1 MQAVDV
7 ELGVEEDARNN
18 GRQIC
23 SFGFYFKRWPFA
35 FVEFA
40 TIEEA
45 NKAFVLNNRT
55 ILGSSIKVS
64 RPKTY

>member
-1 MQAVDV
+1 MLVQREVSVQAVDV

-23 SFGFYFKRWPFA
+23 SSASISSDGHYA

-40 TIEEA
+40 TIYEA
-45 NKAFVLNNRT
+45 NKDLC
-55 ILGSSIKVS
+55 
-64 RPKTY
+64 